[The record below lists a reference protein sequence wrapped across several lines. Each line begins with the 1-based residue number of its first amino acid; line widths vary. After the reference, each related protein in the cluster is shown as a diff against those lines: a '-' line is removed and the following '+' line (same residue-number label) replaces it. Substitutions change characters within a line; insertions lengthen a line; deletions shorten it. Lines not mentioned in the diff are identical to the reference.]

1 MSNKGKQRRFKRIPS
16 RRKSNHRPN
25 PTTIYIPLDLQISIL
40 LRLPVKS
47 LKRFQCVS
55 KLWSSIITSRDFRKQ
70 HFNIAASS
78 SSPRLLITFKDFN
91 DKKLLLVML
100 PNPNASSSSSCRVPY
115 RDLSLVKVYGKMVNN
130 TVWGLISL
138 RIGVNEGICN
148 PSTRLLDDF
157 PQQKYKI
164 INAGFGPRP
173 KYCFG
178 YDPVEDQY
186 KVLAVDQLSWR
197 AEHKV
202 LVVGGEGGWRDV
214 SCVVSPHW
222 AYTSGLYMNG
232 FIYYGAV
239 YQPILISSPDDSI
252 IVCFNVRLET
262 FSIIKVPSKV
272 VPDGY
277 ESMWVDTLFHSTDKI
292 LINYEGRI
300 GVVENPRE
308 GSFRMWVVEDAEKE
322 EWSMNTYHLP
332 QSAAGLNFKVME
344 TFHNGE
350 ICMVSK
356 VLSDPFSLFFYNLKT
371 KSMRSVVIEGL
382 PISKLEQVV
391 TVSDHY
397 ENFTSSL

>member
-1 MSNKGKQRRFKRIPS
+1 MSNKGFKRIPS
-16 RRKSNHRPN
+16 RRKSSNHRPN
-25 PTTIYIPLDLQISIL
+25 PTKIYIPLDLQISTL

-47 LKRFQCVS
+47 LHRFQCVS
-55 KLWSSIITSRDFRKQ
+55 KVWSSIITSRDFRNK

-78 SSPRLLITFKDFN
+78 SPPPLLITFKDFY

-100 PNPNASSSSSCRVPY
+100 RNPNASSSSRVPY
-115 RDLSLVKVYGKMVNN
+115 TDLSLLKVYGKMVNN
-130 TVWGLISL
+130 TAWGLISL

-148 PSTRLLDDF
+148 PSTRLLDIF

-164 INAGFGPRP
+164 IAEFGPPP

-186 KVLAVDQLSWR
+186 KVLAVDQLFWR

-202 LVVGGEGGWRDV
+202 LVVGGEGGWRDISCAV
-214 SCVVSPHW
+214 SQHW
-222 AYTSGLYMNG
+222 AHTSGLYMNG

-239 YQPILISSPDDSI
+239 CQPMLISSPEDSI
-252 IVCFNVRLET
+252 IVCFNVKLET
-262 FSIIKVPSKV
+262 FNIIKVPSKV
-272 VPDGY
+272 VPDG
-277 ESMWVDTLFHSTDKI
+277 SVNMWVDTPYQFTDKI
-292 LINYEGRI
+292 LINYGGRI

-308 GSFRMWVVEDAEKE
+308 GRFRVWVVEDAEKE

-356 VLSDPFSLFFYNLKT
+356 VLSDPFSLFYYNLKT

-397 ENFTSSL
+397 ENFTSL